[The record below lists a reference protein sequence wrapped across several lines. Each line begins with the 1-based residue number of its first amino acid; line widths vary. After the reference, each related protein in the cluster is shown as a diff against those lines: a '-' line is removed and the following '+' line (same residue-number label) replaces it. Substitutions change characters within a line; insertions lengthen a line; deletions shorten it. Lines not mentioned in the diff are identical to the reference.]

1 MKSSQVPFL
10 PLGIGAVFVSPIT
23 FSLYG
28 QVHQGD
34 QNRRERFRVRGAT
47 TDEGPAGSFERSG
60 RKVPPGVEITGA
72 PTGFDN
78 LTNGFDQQGPP
89 FEQINEDT
97 VKPLRSFNDNRFI
110 FEEVETIADGL
121 GPTYNAQSCR
131 ECHQNVV
138 TGGASQIAEHRT
150 GRLAEGA
157 FFESL
162 GGSLIQSRATHP
174 DIVERVA
181 FQDDIRT
188 FRIST
193 NTLGNGFVECIADA
207 TLLAIRDGQPAAM
220 QGTALM
226 VPVLEARSRP
236 RVGRFGWK
244 SQHASLESFA
254 ADAYLNEMGI
264 TSPLFPDENTSSGV
278 FVGFGTPYD
287 PVPDPEDDGEDV
299 VAFANFMRSTKAPA
313 QAEISPDP
321 DKRLAVARGEELFTK
336 VGCTTCH
343 VSAITTARPG
353 TKINGGVFTV
363 PRALG
368 NKIIHPYSD
377 FLLHDIG
384 TGDGIPFLPLPEFAS
399 TANQIRPGP
408 LWGLRTRNRLMHDG
422 LSFTKQEA
430 IQRHQ
435 GQAVG
440 VTSSYNA
447 LSDEQKSQI
456 LSFLDSL

>member
-1 MKSSQVPFL
+1 PSSSL
-10 PLGIGAVFVSPIT
+10 PSP
-23 FSLYG
+23 SRSNG
-28 QVHQGD
+28 QLRQGD
-34 QNRRERFRVRGAT
+34 QNRRERFRVRGT
-47 TDEGPAGSFERSG
+47 SISEGPAGSFERSG
-60 RKVPPGVEITGA
+60 RRVPPSVEITEA
-72 PTGFDN
+72 PTGFDD

-110 FEEVETIADGL
+110 FEEVETNADGL

-138 TGGASQIAEHRT
+138 TGGASQVAEHRT
-150 GRLAEGA
+150 GQLDRKDA

-174 DIVERVA
+174 NIVERVP
-181 FQDDIRT
+181 FEDDIST

-193 NTLGNGFVECIADA
+193 NTLGNGFIECIADP
-207 TLLAIRDGQPAAM
+207 TLLAIRDGQPAGM

-226 VPVLEARSRP
+226 VPVLEAQGRP
-236 RVGRFGWK
+236 RIGRFGWK
-244 SQHASLESFA
+244 CQHASLESFS

-264 TSPLFPDENTSSGV
+264 TSPLFPEENESSGV

-287 PVPDPEDDGEDV
+287 PVQDPEDDGVDI
-299 VAFANFMRSTKAPA
+299 VAFANFMRATKAPA
-313 QAEISPDP
+313 RAPISPDRRIAQ
-321 DKRLAVARGEELFTK
+321 DVDRGEELFNR
-336 VGCTTCH
+336 VGCAVCH
-343 VSAITTARPG
+343 VPAITTASPG

-399 TANQIRPGP
+399 TANQIRTAP
-408 LWGLRTRNRLMHDG
+408 LWALRTRNRLMHDG

-430 IQRHQ
+430 IQRHK
-435 GQAVG
+435 GQAAD
-440 VTSSYNA
+440 VTKAFNE
-447 LSDEQKSQI
+447 LKPEERDQI